1 MFRVTL
7 GELILSTKDKTHDS
21 YRRMADRAA
30 AAGYPI
36 TYSRIAQLATKPLNA
51 IPERNTLLALGTALG
66 LPVEDVA
73 LAAVE
78 TLLLEMGVDLSVDV
92 LNNSR
97 ARAFVTL
104 TEGMSDTTVSHVLRV
119 TRTLAESLESA
130 GQGQAAD
137 DSAAPPGEPTSDG
150 GGGVAPA

>member
-1 MFRVTL
+1 MSRVTL
-7 GELILSTKDKTHDS
+7 GELILSTKDKTGDS
-21 YRRMADRAA
+21 YRRMAERAKE
-30 AAGYPI
+30 AGHPI
-36 TYSRIAQLATKPLNA
+36 TFSRIAQLATKPLTA
-51 IPERNTLLALGTALG
+51 VPERSTLLALSVALG
-66 LPVEDVA
+66 VPVEDVA

-78 TLLLEMGVDLSVDV
+78 SLLLEMGVDLSVDV

-104 TEGMSDTTVSHVLRV
+104 TEGMSDTTVSHLLRV

-137 DSAAPPGEPTSDG
+137 DVDVSPGGQSAVEGAGDAP
-150 GGGVAPA
+150 

>member
-1 MFRVTL
+1 MDGVTL
-7 GELILSTKDKTHDS
+7 GELILSTKEKTGHS
-21 YRRMADRAA
+21 YRHMAEVAKE
-30 AAGYPI
+30 AGYPI
-36 TYSRIAQLATKPLNA
+36 AFARIQQLASKPLTA
-51 IPERNTLLALGTALG
+51 VPERSTLLALGVALG

-73 LAAVE
+73 MAAVE
-78 TLLLEMGVDLSVDV
+78 SLLLEMGVDLSMDV

-130 GQGQAAD
+130 AQGQGAEDGAA
-137 DSAAPPGEPTSDG
+137 SPGEPSVNG
-150 GGGVAPA
+150 GGGDAPA